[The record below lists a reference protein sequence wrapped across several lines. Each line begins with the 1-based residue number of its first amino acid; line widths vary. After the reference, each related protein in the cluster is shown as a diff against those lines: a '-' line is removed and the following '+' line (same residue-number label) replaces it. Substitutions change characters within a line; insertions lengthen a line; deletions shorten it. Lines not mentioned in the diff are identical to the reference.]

1 MEPIRDVKLVQIFG
15 VMGVL
20 AGTFYVLLVIWLV
33 YSLVVKSADS
43 AVEEWVKFVVRDL
56 ISSKAEPYLLNIV
69 VLYPRRV
76 LHVLWNLKG
85 AYVHLRRF
93 KIVNFGQGRVSPL
106 HEKLF
111 CFRLVLYRVDWS
123 NFIHIARLN

>member
-20 AGTFYVLLVIWLV
+20 AGTFYVLLIIWLV
-33 YSLVVKSADS
+33 YSLVVKPADS

-69 VLYPRRV
+69 VLYSRRV

-85 AYVHLRRF
+85 AYVHLRWF

-111 CFRLVLYRVDWS
+111 CFRLVLYRVDRS
-123 NFIHIARLN
+123 HFIHIARLN

>member
-69 VLYPRRV
+69 VLYSRRV

-85 AYVHLRRF
+85 AYVHLRLF

-106 HEKLF
+106 HKKLF
-111 CFRLVLYRVDWS
+111 CFRLVFYRVDRS

>member
-20 AGTFYVLLVIWLV
+20 SGTFYVLLVIWLV
-33 YSLVVKSADS
+33 YSLVVKPADS

-111 CFRLVLYRVDWS
+111 CFFLVLYRVDWS